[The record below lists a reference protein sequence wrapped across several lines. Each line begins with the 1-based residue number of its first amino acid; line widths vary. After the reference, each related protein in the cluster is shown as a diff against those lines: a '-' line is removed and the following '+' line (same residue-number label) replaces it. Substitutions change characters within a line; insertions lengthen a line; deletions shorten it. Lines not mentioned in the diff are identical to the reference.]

1 MGKLTIEC
9 RGADLQDK
17 ELLLQKVLAA
27 ADGFSC
33 NVDDF
38 ETAQA
43 MVDGGEAN
51 SLHRASFD
59 IAE

>member
-1 MGKLTIEC
+1 M
-9 RGADLQDK
+9 
-17 ELLLQKVLAA
+17 QKVLAA

-33 NVDDF
+33 NVDYF

-51 SLHRASFD
+51 SLHRASID